1 MPDISAPMLSNAI
14 SLIMHSLMD
23 DPAWEPYFKKVE
35 FARRLLKER
44 SLDFFQG
51 SLVTLTQPRAPH
63 WNFRRNIL
71 MARQVDQ
78 AVDRFLQQTVKKQC
92 YEPELVYPKVIQRPV
107 PVRTLSAAKL
117 YSSSTHKVLLD
128 LAPSSPK
135 RYVRPLDP
143 RPFKVRTRSLRR
155 GSELLSTSGTRTSST
170 KRSRKLLL
178 HL

>member
-1 MPDISAPMLSNAI
+1 
-14 SLIMHSLMD
+14 MD

-44 SLDFFQG
+44 SLDYFQG
-51 SLVTLTQPRAPH
+51 SLVPPTQPRAPH

-78 AVDRFLQQTVKKQC
+78 AVDRFLQQTVKKQS
-92 YEPELVYPKVIQRPV
+92 YEPELVYPKIIQRHV

-117 YSSSTHKVLLD
+117 YSSNTHKALLD
-128 LAPSSPK
+128 LVPSSPK

-143 RPFKVRTRSLRR
+143 RPFRMRTRSHHPD
-155 GSELLSTSGTRTSST
+155 SELLSTSGTRTAST
-170 KRSRKLLL
+170 KRSRLSKLML